1 MREHPIFFSGTM
13 VKAILEGRKT
23 MTRRPLKP
31 QPPPYLEGR
40 SFRPITD
47 NLWGAFAVSG
57 TAGACR
63 GEDTIRCPYGI
74 PGDRLWVREGFAK
87 CPTTYKP
94 NGIIYRADG
103 EDDHVTSFEWRP
115 SIFMPRS
122 LSRITLEI
130 TNVGVESLKEITEED
145 CDREVFGGYIPHVVL
160 PEYGFHGGMTIKECF
175 AVVWDSIYCKNTW
188 SLNLWVWVIEFRRL
202 P

>member
-13 VKAILEGRKT
+13 LKAILEGRKT
-23 MTRRPLKP
+23 MTRRPFKP
-31 QPPPYLEGR
+31 QPDADCR
-40 SFRPITD
+40 ID
-47 NLWGAFAVSG
+47 SG
-57 TAGACR
+57 KIMTSIGVAYVR
-63 GEDTIRCPYGI
+63 GERGDQCVRIPCPYGI

-130 TNVGVESLKEITEED
+130 TNVGVERLKEITEED

-160 PEYGFHGGMTIKECF
+160 PEYGFYGGMTIKECF

>member
-23 MTRRPLKP
+23 MTRRPFKP
-31 QPPPYLEGR
+31 QPDADCR
-40 SFRPITD
+40 ID
-47 NLWGAFAVSG
+47 SG
-57 TAGACR
+57 KIMTSIGVAYVR
-63 GEDTIRCPYGI
+63 GERGDQCVRIPCPYGI

-130 TNVGVESLKEITEED
+130 TNVGVERLKEITEED

>member
-13 VKAILEGRKT
+13 LKAILEGRKT
-23 MTRRPLKP
+23 MTRRPFKP
-31 QPPPYLEGR
+31 QPDADCR
-40 SFRPITD
+40 ID
-47 NLWGAFAVSG
+47 SG
-57 TAGACR
+57 KIMTSIGVAYVR
-63 GEDTIRCPYGI
+63 GERGDQCVRIPCPYGI

-130 TNVGVESLKEITEED
+130 TNVGVERLKEITEED

-175 AVVWDSIYCKNTW
+175 AVVWDSIYYKNTW

>member
-13 VKAILEGRKT
+13 LKAILEGRKT
-23 MTRRPLKP
+23 MTRRPFKP
-31 QPPPYLEGR
+31 QPDADCR
-40 SFRPITD
+40 ID
-47 NLWGAFAVSG
+47 SG
-57 TAGACR
+57 KIMTSIGVAYVR
-63 GEDTIRCPYGI
+63 GERGDQCVRIPCPYGI

-130 TNVGVESLKEITEED
+130 TNVGVERLKEITEED